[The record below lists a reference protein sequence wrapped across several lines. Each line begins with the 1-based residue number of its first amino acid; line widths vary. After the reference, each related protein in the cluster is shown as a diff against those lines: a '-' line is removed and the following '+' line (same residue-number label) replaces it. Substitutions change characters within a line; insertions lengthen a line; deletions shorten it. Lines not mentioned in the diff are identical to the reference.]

1 MTKRDIKATLS
12 FDTDCDYN
20 KSGYILHLVIPKEL
34 NNFVD
39 IMTKSHIDTEYT
51 LIISHSND

>member
-12 FDTDCDYN
+12 FDCDYN
-20 KSGYILHLVIPKEL
+20 KSGYILYLVIPKEL
-34 NNFVD
+34 DNFVD
-39 IMTKSHIDTEYT
+39 IMAKSHIDTEYT

>member
-12 FDTDCDYN
+12 FDPDCDYN
-20 KSGYILHLVIPKEL
+20 KSGYILYLVIPKEL
-34 NNFVD
+34 DNFVD
-39 IMTKSHIDTEYT
+39 IMAKSHIDTEYT

>member
-1 MTKRDIKATLS
+1 MIERDIKATLS
-12 FDTDCDYN
+12 FAPDCDYN
-20 KSGYILHLVIPKEL
+20 KSGYILSLVIPKEL
-34 NNFVD
+34 DNFVD

>member
-1 MTKRDIKATLS
+1 MIERDIKATLS
-12 FDTDCDYN
+12 FDPDCDYN

-34 NNFVD
+34 DNFVD
-39 IMTKSHIDTEYT
+39 IMAKSYKDTEYT